1 MGPSKSP
8 TKLEREWMDRA
19 VRYGCLACILDG
31 HEPRPTAYH
40 HIVMFG
46 RRLGHLY
53 GIGLCD
59 PGHHQNGEQFGLL
72 SVHPHK
78 ARFEAKYGTQLE
90 LLAELKKR
98 LGIFTEAS
106 YT

>member
-1 MGPSKSP
+1 MGPSKPP
-8 TKLEREWMDRA
+8 TKMEREWMEAA

-31 HEPRPTAYH
+31 YEPRPTAYH
-40 HIVMFG
+40 HIVAGG

-59 PGHHQNGEQFGLL
+59 PGHHQNGEPFGLL
-72 SVHPHK
+72 SVHPYK
-78 ARFEAKYGTQLE
+78 ARFEAKYGTQLQ

-98 LGIFTEAS
+98 LGIYTEAS
-106 YT
+106 YQ